1 MDNYVKLYIVD
12 DEKMAIEYFKR
23 LIEGLSPACIVVGE
37 ALHGPTALE
46 EIPKVQ
52 PDIVFVDIS
61 MPVMNGLVLAE
72 RILQQNKNQII
83 VLLTSYREFDYVK
96 RGMELGVSNYLL
108 KNELTPESLG
118 KEIRSIME
126 QVRLERKRLHTYQE
140 YNLKQFLES
149 ESSRTEGM
157 ENIYKGSTLNRFAL
171 TAVKRIHPVC
181 MQAVYEEHVNFESM
195 QLEEL
200 EYPEG
205 ITCRGAVRLSEEM
218 WAAVFFIHEVVSD
231 STVLLEQSAG
241 KMLQLYKKAGIPV
254 SAIISDVF
262 RNFTDLPQAY
272 RRISRLSQHM
282 LCMGRDRIYHQNDV
296 ENVLR
301 ADRQT
306 EVYMSDL
313 VGILD
318 AEKETEAKALI
329 DRLFEEA
336 AAYTI
341 QEFTRMLQELHGV
354 IKRYAMRKKVD
365 INAIPVQNEFYSA
378 GEAREYMQ
386 KMVSG
391 IFHHLREQD
400 EKHYSRNVLLILEYI
415 QQHYAENISLQDI
428 AEAVQLSEGHT
439 RKCFKQEIGTT
450 VVDYLTE
457 YRINRAKELIKNG
470 ERITSVYEKAGFT
483 SSQYFSYVFKKYEGI
498 SPSEYARRLR

>member
-23 LIEGLSPACIVVGE
+23 LTEEISPACKVVGE

-46 EIPKVQ
+46 EIPRVQ

-108 KNELTPESLG
+108 KNELTAESLG
-118 KEIRSIME
+118 REISSIME
-126 QVRLERKRLHTYQE
+126 QIRIERKQIHTYQE

-149 ESSRTEGM
+149 ECDLTEGM

-171 TAVKRIHPVC
+171 TVVKRIHPVRL
-181 MQAVYEEHVNFESM
+181 QPAYEEHVNFEAM
-195 QLEEL
+195 RLEEL
-200 EYPEG
+200 EYPNG
-205 ITCRGAVRLSEEM
+205 ITCRGAVRMSEEL
-218 WAAVFFIHEVVSD
+218 WASVFFIHEVVSD
-231 STVLLEQSAG
+231 SAGLLEESAQ
-241 KMLQLYKKAGIPV
+241 KMLRVYEGAGIAV
-254 SAIISDVF
+254 SAVISDVF
-262 RNFTDLPQAY
+262 RKFTDLPQAY
-272 RRISRLSQHM
+272 RRIARLSQHM
-282 LCMGRDRIYHQNDV
+282 LCMGRGKVYHQSDV
-296 ENVLR
+296 ENVLSAER
-301 ADRQT
+301 KT

-318 AEKETEAKALI
+318 AEKMSDAEGLI

-341 QEFTRMLQELHGV
+341 QEFTRMVQELHGV
-354 IKRYAMRKKVD
+354 IKRYAIRKKVD
-365 INAIPVQNEFYSA
+365 TNVIPAQNEFYSA
-378 GEAREYMQ
+378 SEAREYTQ
-386 KMVSG
+386 NMVSE
-391 IFHHLREQD
+391 IFKHLREQE
-400 EKHYSRNVLLILEYI
+400 EKQYSRNVLLILEYI

-439 RKCFKQEIGTT
+439 RKCFKQEVGTT

-457 YRINRAKELIKNG
+457 YRIKRAKEMINNG
-470 ERITSVYEKAGFT
+470 ERITIVYEKAGFT

-498 SPSEYARRLR
+498 SPSEYARRMR